1 MGAFLEVPNF
11 GAGSFPY
18 SVAVG
23 DFNGDGRAELAV
35 ANEYSNYVSVSINN
49 TPMAKQ
55 GSNGKK

>member
-23 DFNGDGRAELAV
+23 DFNGDHKPDLAV
-35 ANEYSNYVSVSINN
+35 ANSDSNNVSVLINN

-55 GSNGKK
+55 RSNGKK